1 MGRVATPSGA
11 SPRVRRPARGAGMAQ
26 AACQLLP
33 QDLVEEIEWT
43 SVECLN
49 QDDSFPAE
57 NALKSG
63 LRDQDQ
69 MLLKSDA
76 DEQLLLTVPFKQL
89 VKLHSLRVVAPVGD
103 TAPSMGF
110 EDAENRKAA
119 QEIELTAEQLAGD
132 KPFPLNYVKFQ
143 RVSQVTLFFEDNA
156 SGGDEDVTDVARIDL
171 LGFTVET
178 TNMKEFKK
186 VG

>member
-1 MGRVATPSGA
+1 
-11 SPRVRRPARGAGMAQ
+11 MAQ

-89 VKLHSLRVVAPVGD
+89 VKLHSMRVVAPVGD
-103 TAPSMGF
+103 TAPRKLKLFVNAPSMGF
-110 EDAENRKAA
+110 EDAESRKAA